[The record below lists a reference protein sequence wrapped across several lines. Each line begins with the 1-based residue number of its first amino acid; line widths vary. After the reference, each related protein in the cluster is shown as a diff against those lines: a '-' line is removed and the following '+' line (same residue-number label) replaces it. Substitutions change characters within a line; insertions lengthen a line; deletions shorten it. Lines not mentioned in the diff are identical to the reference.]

1 MIINTTTK
9 EFSKLDVRG
18 RKKVFEKFF
27 GHKVNQIVS
36 GGLINGSY
44 GDFEVRHETYAYSKL
59 RIDTT
64 EDGYMHIVIW
74 NYQTEKWQEEDK

>member
-9 EFSKLDVRG
+9 EFSKLDARG

-36 GGLINGSY
+36 GGLINGSF

-59 RIDTT
+59 RINTT
-64 EDGYMHIVIW
+64 EDGYMHIKIW
-74 NYQTEKWQEEDK
+74 NYQTEQWQEETE

>member
-1 MIINTTTK
+1 MIISTTTK
-9 EFSKLDVRG
+9 EFSQLDTRG

-36 GGLINGSY
+36 GGLINGTF

-59 RIDTT
+59 RISTT
-64 EDGYMHIVIW
+64 EDGYMHIKIW
-74 NYQTEKWQEEDK
+74 NFEKEKWQEEAE